1 MTSKPRLLVFD
12 SGLGGLT
19 VHKALRDTLPQAET
33 VYIADDA
40 AFPYGDLADHALI
53 ERVCAVMGHLIPAL
67 HPDLVVIACNT
78 ASTLVLPDLRSRF
91 GMPFVGTVPAIKPAA
106 EASLSRRIAI
116 LATPA
121 TVKRDYTQGLIRE
134 FAGDCDVILHA
145 PAQLAMR
152 AEKVFEGGLVSDHD
166 LRADIAPCF
175 VEADGRRTDT
185 VVLGCTH
192 YPLLLERFR
201 AVAPWSVNWIDPAPA
216 IARRAEAML
225 ASRQFMGER
234 DAMQHSHL
242 FINTGA
248 DDLYGRMRGPLANY
262 GFMTG
267 EWRPIG

>member
-106 EASLSRRIAI
+106 EASLSRCIAI

-216 IARRAEAML
+216 IARRAEALL

>member
-53 ERVCAVMGHLIPAL
+53 ERVCAVMGHLIPVF

-91 GMPFVGTVPAIKPAA
+91 DLPFVGTVPAIKPAA

-134 FAGDCDVILHA
+134 FAGDCNVILHA
-145 PAQLAMR
+145 PTLLAMR
-152 AEKVFEGGLVSDHD
+152 AENVFEGGLVSDHD

-201 AVAPWSVNWIDPAPA
+201 TVAPWSVNWIDPAPA
-216 IARRAEAML
+216 IARRAEALL

-234 DAMQHSHL
+234 DAMPHSHL

>member
-33 VYIADDA
+33 IYVADDA

-53 ERVCAVMGHLIPAL
+53 ERVCAVMGHLIPAFQ
-67 HPDLVVIACNT
+67 PDLVVIACNT

-91 GMPFVGTVPAIKPAA
+91 DLPFVGTVPAIKPAA

-121 TVKRDYTQGLIRE
+121 TVKRDYTQGLIRA

-152 AEKVFEGGLVSDHD
+152 AEQVFEGGFVSDHD
-166 LRADIAPCF
+166 LRADLAPCF

-201 AVAPWSVNWIDPAPA
+201 ALAPWSVNWIDPAPA
-216 IARRAEAML
+216 IARRAEALL
-225 ASRQFMGER
+225 ASHQRLGER
-234 DAMQHSHL
+234 AAMPHSHF

-248 DDLYGRMRGPLANY
+248 DDLYSRMRGPLAAY
-262 GFMTG
+262 GFTMG
-267 EWRPIG
+267 QLWPIR

>member
-1 MTSKPRLLVFD
+1 MTSKPSLLVFD

-53 ERVCAVMGHLIPAL
+53 ERVCAVMGHLIPAF